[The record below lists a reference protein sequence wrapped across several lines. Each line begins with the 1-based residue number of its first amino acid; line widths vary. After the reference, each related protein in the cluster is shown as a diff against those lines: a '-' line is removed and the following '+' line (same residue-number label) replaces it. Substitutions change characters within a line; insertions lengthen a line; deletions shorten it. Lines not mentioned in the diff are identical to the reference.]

1 MSAHTA
7 AMLFILREH
16 FGSRRLMPGC
26 RHRIGDAFE
35 NVKVSIAR
43 DRNGGQRFRFRC
55 RKCSNAGSALA
66 MQRLRAR
73 LARAVPR

>member
-1 MSAHTA
+1 MKHTA

-16 FGSRRLMPGC
+16 FGTRRLMPGC

-35 NVKVSIAR
+35 NVKVTLV
-43 DRNGGQRFRFRC
+43 DRVRFRFRC

-66 MQRLRAR
+66 MQRLRER
-73 LARAVPR
+73 ISRAVAR